1 MLKWQIWRALRLIVD
16 TGLHF
21 KGMSRD
27 QAIQIF
33 SDYAWDDTD
42 VARKEVT
49 RYQSG
54 PGQATAYMI
63 GQRAFIDMRENA
75 ERRLRSKFD
84 IRDFHYYLLSQGPGP
99 LSYIAKQIDNYVVCT
114 LNGTLPGCQEF
125 FAMEY
130 ERTLFSQGQKYDY
143 EIEWDHL
150 EEFYFAP
157 EIHEF

>member
-21 KGMSRD
+21 KGMTRD
-27 QAIQIF
+27 QAIQLF
-33 SDYAWDDTD
+33 SKYAWDDTD

-63 GQRAFIDMRENA
+63 GQQAFIDIRENA
-75 ERRLRSKFD
+75 QRRLGAKFD
-84 IRDFHYYLLSQGPGP
+84 IRDFHFYLLSQGPGP
-99 LSYIAKQIDNYVVCT
+99 LSYVSKRIDNYVECT
-114 LNGTLPGCQEF
+114 LNGTSAGCENF
-125 FAMEY
+125 FAAENDRKLY
-130 ERTLFSQGQKYDY
+130 FSRQKYDSEY
-143 EIEWDHL
+143 EWDQL
-150 EEFYFAP
+150 QELYFAP